1 LTTVTDTVVRL
12 RAAGCVFAEDE
23 AAVLHAAA
31 ADEATLLGLV
41 RRRAEGEPLEQVV
54 GYADFCGVRVRLR
67 PGVFVPRVRT
77 ELLVRLAAEAVKA
90 TAQAVGATGAPH
102 WPTTAPGEPIEE
114 PEEATATGEAP
125 DATEETDPSRP
136 EAGAQ
141 IATDVG
147 VVVADLCCGSGAIG
161 LAVAHRV
168 PGVELHAADL
178 DPTAVACARDNLLQ
192 NVYQGDLFDALPTA
206 LRGRIDVLTANVPY
220 VASRHIPLLPAEA
233 RDHEPRTAL
242 DGGSDGLDV
251 FRAVAGEA
259 PAWLTPGGVLLSE
272 ITEAQTGP
280 ALAAAH
286 GAGLRA
292 DIARDDGLEATVI
305 RAWRRR

>member
-1 LTTVTDTVVRL
+1 MTTVTDTVIRL
-12 RAAGCVFAEDE
+12 RAAGCVFAEAE

-31 ADEATLLGLV
+31 ADEATLLELV

-67 PGVFVPRVRT
+67 RGVFVPRVRT
-77 ELLVRLAAEAVKA
+77 DLLVRLAAAEAV
-90 TAQAVGATGAPH
+90 
-102 WPTTAPGEPIEE
+102 
-114 PEEATATGEAP
+114 EATAEAVVATAAAHKPATTITGEGP
-125 DATEETDPSRP
+125 DATDASRP
-136 EAGAQ
+136 RSGAR
-141 IATDVG
+141 ITPGEG
-147 VVVADLCCGSGAIG
+147 VVVVDLCCGSGAIG

-168 PGVELHAADL
+168 PGVDLHAADL
-178 DPTAVACARDNLLQ
+178 DPAAVACARDNLAR

-206 LRGRIDVLTANVPY
+206 LRGRIDVLVANVPY

-251 FRAVAGEA
+251 FRAVAA
-259 PAWLTPGGVLLSE
+259 DAAAWLTPGGVLLSE
-272 ITEAQTGP
+272 ITEAQIDP
-280 ALAAAH
+280 ALVAAH
-286 GAGLRA
+286 RAGLRP
-292 DIARDDGLEATVI
+292 DIARDDDLEATVI